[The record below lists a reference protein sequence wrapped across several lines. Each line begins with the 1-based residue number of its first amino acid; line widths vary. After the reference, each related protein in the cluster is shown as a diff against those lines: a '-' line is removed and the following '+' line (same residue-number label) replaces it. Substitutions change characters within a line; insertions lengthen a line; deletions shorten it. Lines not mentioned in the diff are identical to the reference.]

1 MSESASFPV
10 PQTPPNLSG
19 VDTDSQL
26 IAQWLQRRP
35 SVNTREAYARD
46 VAAFLAHAGQPRLRE
61 VMLQHLTDWEA
72 DLLDRGLAV
81 ATVNRKLAAV
91 RSLLSH
97 GQRTGYLWFNV
108 GAAVQPRP
116 LPDRTAERIL
126 SEHDI
131 LNLLAAPGPHRQGDR
146 NRVLLAMLYYT
157 GARISE
163 VLALHWRDLRLDPDP
178 GGSAIATLHGKGG
191 RTRHVALAAVCVEG
205 LRAMRPDPHIPDA
218 HVFTTRNGGPMSR
231 HGAAQVVRAAAR
243 RAGIEAPVSP
253 HWLRHAHATHA
264 LLRGAP
270 AHVVQG
276 TLGHAS
282 LATTTRY
289 AHMTA
294 GEGSGLVLAGA
305 TDNGSPQN

>member
-1 MSESASFPV
+1 MSEPTSFPV
-10 PQTPPNLSG
+10 PQPPPNLSG
-19 VDTDSQL
+19 VDTDPLL
-26 IAQWLQRRP
+26 IAQWLQLRSSP
-35 SVNTREAYARD
+35 HTREAYARD
-46 VAAFLAHAGQPRLRE
+46 VAAFLEHAGQPRLRE
-61 VMLQHLTDWEA
+61 VTLQNLTDWEA
-72 DLLDRGLAV
+72 VLLDRGLATS
-81 ATVNRKLAAV
+81 TVNRKLASV

-97 GQRTGYLWFNV
+97 GQRTGYLHFNV
-108 GAAVQPRP
+108 GAALQPRP

-131 LNLLAAPGPHRQGDR
+131 LNLLASPGPHRQGER
-146 NRVLLAMLYYT
+146 NRVLLAVLYYT
-157 GARISE
+157 GGRISE
-163 VLALHWRDLRLDPDP
+163 VLALRWRDLRLEPDP
-178 GGSAIATLHGKGG
+178 GGPAIATLHGKGG
-191 RTRHVALAAVCVEG
+191 RTRHVALAFVCVEG
-205 LRAMRPDPHIPDA
+205 LVEMRPKPHDPDEY
-218 HVFTTRNGGPMSR
+218 VFLTRNGGPMSR

-243 RAGIEAPVSP
+243 RAGLGAKVSP

-294 GEGSGLVLAGA
+294 GESSGLVLAGA
-305 TDNGSPQN
+305 GS